1 MFFVISF
8 WGNREFHVL
17 QDATERYILCERA
30 AKNLQD
36 GSDYLTEQVRLFA
49 ITGQQVYMDNYF
61 AEATDGRREK
71 ALEELR
77 PYFEETHTFTALQT
91 ALNYSEDLMDTEYY
105 SMRLVLEAKEVPED
119 IWPAAVRTVELSAA
133 DTQLTAENKLSGAAY
148 RLRQCVPN
156 CSQ

>member
-1 MFFVISF
+1 MVRLRIRRVTAWNIGATVVVGLMFFVISF

-61 AEATDGRREK
+61 AEAADGRREK

-77 PYFEETHTFTALQT
+77 PYFEGTHTFTALQT
-91 ALNYSEDLMDTEYY
+91 AL
-105 SMRLVLEAKEVPED
+105 RPPRGA
-119 IWPAAVRTVELSAA
+119 SAA
-133 DTQLTAENKLSGAAY
+133 FQRSRGSAGPSADHAPPCAG
-148 RLRQCVPN
+148 
-156 CSQ
+156 